1 MTIGITENGFLIET
15 LDEIRTSLIAR
26 LQARWGNQVKF
37 TDTNAAGHL
46 VGVMAERYAD
56 LQQLLEA
63 VYRSFSR
70 ETATGD
76 GLRAIGML
84 TGTEPRGEFPSAAEL
99 WLTGTAGTLI
109 PVGRQAESDDGVIFA
124 TDADAT
130 LAAATAWSASTGVV
144 VGAVRTN
151 GGNVYLCTASGVTA
165 GSGGPLTEA
174 DSITDNTATWR
185 YVGAGVAYAVA
196 TAAAT
201 EPGPLQALSGEI
213 TAIRTPVSGWESVR
227 NILDADLG
235 AFAESD
241 ESFRLRAQYELA
253 GAGSHTVDAIRADL
267 LRVPGV
273 TSVRVLNNVT
283 DETVD
288 GMPPHTV
295 EALVLGGADA
305 DIAALLFE
313 VGIGLGYASFGNV
326 SATVKNAM
334 GSDVI
339 VSFSRPE
346 EVDIY
351 VEVDLVYDANAYP
364 ADGDEATKVAIVTWG
379 DAQDTGKNAVA
390 SAIGAQ
396 VFGIAG
402 VLDVS
407 AVRIGLASSPTT
419 STTIDISLRQLAK
432 YDTSRIVVN
441 ATPGTP

>member
-37 TDTNAAGHL
+37 TDNNAAGHL
-46 VGVMAERYAD
+46 VGVMAERYAS

-76 GLRAIGML
+76 GLLAIGML
-84 TGTEPRGEFPSAAEL
+84 TGTDPRGEFASIAEL

-109 PVGRQAESDDGVIFA
+109 PLGSQAESDDGVIFA

-130 LAAATAWSASTGVV
+130 LVAASAWSATVGYI

-151 GGNVYLCTASGVTA
+151 GGNIYLCTTSGVSA
-165 GSGGPLTEA
+165 GSGGPLTTA
-174 DSITDNTATWR
+174 DAITDGTVVWR
-185 YVGAGVAYAVA
+185 YVGEGAAYVVA
-196 TAAAT
+196 TATAT
-201 EPGPLQALSGEI
+201 EPGPLQALSGEV
-213 TAIRTPVSGWESVR
+213 TAIRTPVAGWESVR
-227 NILDADLG
+227 NVLDADLG

-241 ESFRLRAQYELA
+241 ESYRLRSQFELA
-253 GAGSHTVDAIRADL
+253 GAGSHTVDALRADL
-267 LRVPGV
+267 LRVSGV
-273 TSVRVLNNVT
+273 TSARVLQNVT

-295 EALVLGGADA
+295 EALVLGGD
-305 DIAALLFE
+305 DDEIATMLFE
-313 VGIGLGYASFGNV
+313 TGIGLGYATFGNV
-326 SATVKNAM
+326 ATTLQDAM

-339 VSFSRPE
+339 VRFSRPE
-346 EVDIY
+346 EIDIY
-351 VEVDLVYDANAYP
+351 VEVDLIYDANHYP
-364 ADGDEATKVAIVTWG
+364 DDGDEATKVAIVTWG

-390 SAIGAQ
+390 SAIASQ
-396 VFGIAG
+396 AFGIAG

-419 STTIDISLRQLAK
+419 SATIDISLRQLAK